1 MMGRWTNLVRT
12 GGKQSISDLG
22 VGGAHVELEAIGG
35 LSDHLE
41 TALQDADG
49 EAVCG
54 LCGQPQPEVLQCT
67 SLPPWNWTTCKMCAV
82 LVLIAEM
89 EVTLRRLA
97 SLFSAYRPCCEDA

>member
-1 MMGRWTNLVRT
+1 MRAGD
-12 GGKQSISDLG
+12 KQSISDLG

-67 SLPPWNWTTCKMCAV
+67 SLLSWNWTTRNMGAV
-82 LVLIAEM
+82 LVLIAE
-89 EVTLRRLA
+89 VKFTLR
-97 SLFSAYRPCCEDA
+97 